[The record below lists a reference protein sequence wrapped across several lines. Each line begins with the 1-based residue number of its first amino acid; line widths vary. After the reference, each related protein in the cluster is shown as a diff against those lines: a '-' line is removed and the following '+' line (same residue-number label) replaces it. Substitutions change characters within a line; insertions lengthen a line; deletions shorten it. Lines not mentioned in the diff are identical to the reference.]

1 MTRSVTRKC
10 FYFQQCNKKKLAFFF
25 FLKNKFIHI
34 KIKKLD
40 YVPHQGY
47 EQPVQVKLL
56 LHTSI
61 SEVCS
66 QLFLQLHK
74 IKQMILLQ
82 NSIQK
87 KKNNT
92 FWVAK
97 TRSSN
102 FWNCPPSS
110 LALQTTLQLKFCKLS
125 RLVLKKTQNPKFVLP
140 AVTGAP
146 DML

>member
-1 MTRSVTRKC
+1 MTRSVTRKR
-10 FYFQQCNKKKLAFFF
+10 FYFQQSNKKKLAFFF

-87 KKNNT
+87 KKKKYFLGGKNKIQQFLKLPSLISGSSDNSS
-92 FWVAK
+92 AK
-97 TRSSN
+97 
-102 FWNCPPSS
+102 
-110 LALQTTLQLKFCKLS
+110 
-125 RLVLKKTQNPKFVLP
+125 VL
-140 AVTGAP
+140 
-146 DML
+146 